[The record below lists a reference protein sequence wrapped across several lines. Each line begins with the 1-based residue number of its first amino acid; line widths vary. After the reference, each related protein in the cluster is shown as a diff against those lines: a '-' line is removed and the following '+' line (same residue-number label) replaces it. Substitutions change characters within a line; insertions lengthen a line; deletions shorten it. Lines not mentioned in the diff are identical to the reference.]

1 MIAGTANH
9 PVFAN
14 LLMAVLILLGVISFF
29 QIKSEVI
36 PSFSLDQVRVSVAWK
51 GASPEEVEEGACIK
65 IEEAITGIEG
75 IKKITST
82 AIENSC
88 TLVADLESSV
98 GDARTVMDDIKNAV
112 DRIDSFP
119 DDIERPVISEVKRI
133 DQVLNLALYGDAS
146 EAALKRMAEGIKDD
160 LLAMAGISQVA
171 VSGVRNWEIAIE
183 VSEPTL
189 RRYGLTFEK
198 LADTIRKNV
207 LDLTGGDIR
216 SSDQRIRIRTLGKRY
231 TGLEFENLAILT
243 RTDGTIL
250 RLRDIARVVDGFEDT
265 DKSGRFNGKN
275 AALVIINKT
284 GDEDALQIAEMVK
297 TYAAR
302 KQKILPKGIFLSP
315 WADTSRLIED
325 RLDLLLR
332 NGRIG
337 LVLVFLS
344 LWLFLNVRLSFW
356 VAMGIPVSLMAAL
369 GFVTFSGGSLN
380 MITMFAFIMVLGIL
394 VDDAIVVAENI
405 HSRMKKGEDFL
416 QAAIEGAYEVAWPV
430 VGTVTTTIVAF
441 MPLFWVEGTIGKFM
455 AILPLA
461 IIAALIASL
470 IESLFILPVHLG
482 HWLRPPREGSF
493 SGRLRRRIDR
503 FVDWW
508 VKRIYLPFLGFCLEA
523 RYLVI
528 AVAIATFAVTIGLTA
543 GGHVRFL
550 FFPSFDSDFI
560 QARILFPE
568 GTPITLT
575 SAAARRIEESV
586 RSLES
591 DFRSKT
597 GESIVRHYFTILGEQ
612 VSGPNKSVAE
622 GSNAAQVIVELL
634 PAERRGIPS
643 AAIVSRWR
651 EKTGEIPDAV
661 SLAFG
666 GTQVHP
672 GGKAI
677 EIRFT
682 GADMPSLRRAA
693 EALKS
698 ELKKYPG
705 VHEIE
710 DDFRI
715 GKLELRAKLKP
726 QARVLGVSLR
736 DLAVQLRARFFG
748 LEALR
753 LQRGRDDVKVMVRYP
768 LEDRRT
774 LGSVERARIRT
785 PSGAEIPFYEVADVR
800 FSRGRAEIKRIDRRR
815 VITVTAEVDEAR
827 ANPSEIIASMGKSFF
842 PGLLKRLPGV
852 RLRFEG
858 QARERRESVGSLIRG
873 FVFAGAV
880 IYLILATLFRSYF
893 QPLVVMTAIPFG
905 IVGAVWGHIIMGFD
919 ISIMSL
925 MGIVALS
932 GVVVNDSLVFLDF
945 VNRFI
950 GRGMKI
956 EEALLRAGASR
967 LQPIV
972 LTSLTTVAGLGPMM
986 LERSFQAQFLI
997 PMAVSLCF
1005 GLVFATAITLI
1016 LVPVFSLVGNDAA
1029 RLWGRVWTG
1038 SWPSREEADVHHPG
1052 PGGHVA
1058 ANLLG
1063 PA

>member
-1 MIAGTANH
+1 
-9 PVFAN
+9 
-14 LLMAVLILLGVISFF
+14 MAVLTLIGVLSFF
-29 QIKSEVI
+29 QIKSEVL
-36 PSFSLDQVRVSVAWK
+36 PSFSLDKVRVSVAWK

-65 IEEAITGIEG
+65 VEEAIAGIEG
-75 IKKITST
+75 IKKVTST

-88 TLVADLESSV
+88 TLVAELVSSV

-112 DRIDSFP
+112 DRIDTFP
-119 DDIERPVISEVKRI
+119 ENVERPVISEIKRI

-146 EAALKRMAEGIKDD
+146 EAALKWMAEEIKDE

-171 VSGVRNWEIAIE
+171 ISGVRNWEIAIE

-189 RRYGLTFEK
+189 RRYGLTFER

-207 LDLTGGDIR
+207 LELTGGDIR
-216 SSDQRIRIRTLGKRY
+216 SSDQRIRIRTLGKLY
-231 TGLEFENLAILT
+231 TGSEFENLAILT

-275 AALVIINKT
+275 AALVIVNKT
-284 GDEDALQIAEMVK
+284 EDEDALQIAEMVK
-297 TYAAR
+297 AYAAR
-302 KQKILPKGIFLSP
+302 KKNSLPKGVFLSP
-315 WADTSRLIED
+315 WADTSRLIKD

-332 NGRIG
+332 NGRVG
-337 LVLVFLS
+337 LALVFLS
-344 LWLFLNVRLSFW
+344 LWLFLSVRLSFW
-356 VAMGIPVSLMAAL
+356 VAIGIPVSLLAAL
-369 GFVTFSGGSLN
+369 GFVAIAGGSLN

-405 HSRMKKGEDFL
+405 HSRMQRGEEFL
-416 QAAIEGAYEVAWPV
+416 RAAIEGASEVAWPV
-430 VGTVTTTIVAF
+430 VGTVTTSIVAF
-441 MPLFWVEGTIGKFM
+441 MPLFWVDGMIGKFM

-461 IIAALIASL
+461 IIAALVASL

-482 HWLRPPREGSF
+482 HWLRPPQKKSF
-493 SGRLRRRIDR
+493 SERLRRRIDN
-503 FVDWW
+503 FVNLWTE
-508 VKRIYLPFLGFCLEA
+508 RLYLPFLSFCLEA

-528 AVAIATFAVTIGLTA
+528 AVAIATFAVTIGFTL

-560 QARILFPE
+560 QAKVLFPE

-575 SAAARRIEESV
+575 SAAARRIEEAV
-586 RSLES
+586 RSLEG

-597 GESIVRHYFTILGEQ
+597 GEPIVRNYFTILGEQ
-612 VSGPNKSVAE
+612 VSRVNKSVVE

-643 AAIVSRWR
+643 ATIVSAWR
-651 EKTGEIPDAV
+651 KKCGAIPDVV

-666 GTQVHP
+666 GTQIHP

-682 GADMPSLRRAA
+682 GSNTLSIRRAA
-693 EALKS
+693 GALKS

-715 GKLELRAKLKP
+715 GKLELRAELKP

-736 DLAVQLRARFFG
+736 DLAVQLRSRFFG
-748 LEALR
+748 LEVLSI
-753 LQRGRDDVKVMVRYP
+753 QRSRDDVRVKVRYP
-768 LEDRRT
+768 PEERRT
-774 LGSVERARIRT
+774 LGNVERARIRT

-800 FSRGRAEIKRIDRRR
+800 FSRGLAEIKRVDRRR
-815 VITVTAEVDEAR
+815 VITVTAEVDETR
-827 ANPSEIIASMGKSFF
+827 ANPAEILASLRKDFF
-842 PGLLKRLPGV
+842 PGLLKRLPSV

-858 QARERRESVGSLIRG
+858 QARERKDSVGSLMRG
-873 FVFAGAV
+873 FFFAGAV
-880 IYLILATLFRSYF
+880 IFLILATLFRSYF
-893 QPLVVMTAIPFG
+893 QPIVVMTAIPFG
-905 IVGAVWGHIIMGFD
+905 IVGAIWGHIIMGFD
-919 ISIMSL
+919 ISMMSL

-945 VNRFI
+945 ANRFI

-956 EEALLRAGASR
+956 EEALMRAGASR
-967 LQPIV
+967 LRPIV
-972 LTSLTTVAGLGPMM
+972 LTSLTTVAGLGPML

-997 PMAVSLCF
+997 PMAVSVCF

-1016 LVPVFSLVGNDAA
+1016 LVPVFSLAGNDVA
-1029 RLWGRVWTG
+1029 RLLGWVWMGT
-1038 SWPSREEADVHHPG
+1038 WPSREEADVHHLG
-1052 PGGHVA
+1052 SVRHVVPNVRGSA
-1058 ANLLG
+1058 
-1063 PA
+1063 